1 MPRCQGKPALAS
13 LGKAGRNTYGHNMSL
28 QYHTPLSADAQS
40 ALGITPPAPLAMAD
54 QVRFSELD
62 VLNHVNNAVYMH
74 WFERLRI
81 RYTQDWGISRYM
93 GRGTDPR
100 IVIRS
105 GEIHY
110 RQEMRMDEDYV
121 VTCGCTAFRNTSFTL
136 AQTLWS
142 GGTLR
147 ASFNC
152 VLVLLTHDA
161 SARFPIPDA
170 VKDRFISVDGATQE
184 N

>member
-1 MPRCQGKPALAS
+1 
-13 LGKAGRNTYGHNMSL
+13 MSL
-28 QYHTPLSADAQS
+28 LYHTPLSPRIQQD
-40 ALGITPPAPLAMAD
+40 LGITPPAPLAMAD

-81 RYTQDWGISRYM
+81 RYTQDWGISRF
-93 GRGTDPR
+93 RGTGKDPR

-110 RQEMRMDEDYV
+110 RQEMLMDEDYV
-121 VTCGCTAFRNTSFTL
+121 VTCGCTAFRNTSFSL
-136 AQTLWS
+136 SQALWS

-147 ASFNC
+147 ATFEC
-152 VLVLLTHDA
+152 VLVMLNADG
-161 SARFPIPDA
+161 SGRYPIPA
-170 VKDRFISVDGATQE
+170 EVRERFVQIDSAEHQP
-184 N
+184 